1 MENNRLNRLTSQARR
16 ESYSLNHD
24 YIGSEHLLLALM
36 KTGSIANKALEKSG
50 ANYDLFRSIVINNIG
65 RGNSQRP
72 ATEFSKKVRTI
83 FEKAREIAMAR
94 KSSVVNEEDILK
106 ALINDDDSFTNLMF
120 LLSGLDKKVIGK
132 NLDDMLKEVYKT
144 NGSSSKF
151 SENVTKYT
159 NDLNEL
165 AENGKIDPVI
175 GRDTEI
181 ERLVQILMRRRK
193 NNPIL
198 IGAPGVGKTA
208 IAEGLA
214 QRIVDGVVPKIIKDK
229 RILSLD
235 LASMIAGSKYRG
247 DFEDRLKKLFEEI
260 GKRDDVILF
269 IDEFH
274 MVLGAGASEGS
285 MDAANILKPILAK
298 GEIQIVGATTI
309 EEYRK
314 HVEKD
319 SALSRRMQPIQV
331 DEPSLE
337 DARKIIQGL
346 KDKYEAHHGVEI
358 TDEAIEASIE
368 LSDRYISDR
377 YLPDKAIDLID
388 EASSKIRIAAFQ
400 KEDNSEPSEDK
411 LEKLNKEKDQA
422 VRDQD
427 FEKAAE
433 LRDKINQAKFDL
445 EIEKEKEKE
454 NKDRLF
460 ISYDDIASV
469 VANWSKVPV
478 EKLTEDEMEKYA
490 NLDEDLKL
498 SVIGQKDA
506 IDSVARS
513 IKRARVGLKD
523 PKKPIGSFIFVGP
536 TGVGKTYLAK
546 TLAQALFGSEDKLIR
561 MDMSEYMEKFAVSR
575 LVGSP
580 PGYVGYEEGGQL
592 TEAVRTNPYS
602 VILFDEIEKAH
613 PDVFNLLLQ
622 ILDDGRLTDGQGRT
636 VDFKNT
642 IIIMTSNIGVRS
654 LSTSKSIGFE
664 LGDQKE
670 AEEERTS
677 EIVEKAIKDS
687 FAPEFL
693 NRLDQVI
700 MFKPLGEAEIGEIS
714 GLMLEKTR
722 QRLNEIDLDI
732 VYDQKVVKLLA
743 KEGFDPEY
751 GARPLER
758 HITKMIDDRLAEDI
772 LDGKLKRDET
782 IRISVRKDSL
792 VFRNISKEKRRREK
806 KKELEKVTE

>member
-1 MENNRLNRLTSQARR
+1 
-16 ESYSLNHD
+16 
-24 YIGSEHLLLALM
+24 
-36 KTGSIANKALEKSG
+36 
-50 ANYDLFRSIVINNIG
+50 
-65 RGNSQRP
+65 
-72 ATEFSKKVRTI
+72 
-83 FEKAREIAMAR
+83 
-94 KSSVVNEEDILK
+94 
-106 ALINDDDSFTNLMF
+106 
-120 LLSGLDKKVIGK
+120 
-132 NLDDMLKEVYKT
+132 
-144 NGSSSKF
+144 
-151 SENVTKYT
+151 
-159 NDLNEL
+159 
-165 AENGKIDPVI
+165 
-175 GRDTEI
+175 
-181 ERLVQILMRRRK
+181 
-193 NNPIL
+193 
-198 IGAPGVGKTA
+198 
-208 IAEGLA
+208 
-214 QRIVDGVVPKIIKDK
+214 
-229 RILSLD
+229 
-235 LASMIAGSKYRG
+235 
-247 DFEDRLKKLFEEI
+247 
-260 GKRDDVILF
+260 
-269 IDEFH
+269 
-274 MVLGAGASEGS
+274 
-285 MDAANILKPILAK
+285 
-298 GEIQIVGATTI
+298 
-309 EEYRK
+309 
-314 HVEKD
+314 
-319 SALSRRMQPIQV
+319 
-331 DEPSLE
+331 
-337 DARKIIQGL
+337 
-346 KDKYEAHHGVEI
+346 
-358 TDEAIEASIE
+358 
-368 LSDRYISDR
+368 
-377 YLPDKAIDLID
+377 
-388 EASSKIRIAAFQ
+388 
-400 KEDNSEPSEDK
+400 
-411 LEKLNKEKDQA
+411 
-422 VRDQD
+422 
-427 FEKAAE
+427 
-433 LRDKINQAKFDL
+433 
-445 EIEKEKEKE
+445 EKEKEE
-454 NKDRLF
+454 KDKLF
-460 ISYDDIASV
+460 ISYDDIASI

-498 SVIGQKDA
+498 SVIGQKEA

-546 TLAQALFGSEDKLIR
+546 TLAQNLFGSEDKLIR

-677 EIVEKAIKDS
+677 EIIEKAIKDS

-806 KKELEKVTE
+806 KKELEKVTD